1 MGNALANSALNLKE
15 CAAIRFAL
23 THALDSA
30 DDLVREHIQW
40 ALQAEPTI

>member
-1 MGNALANSALNLKE
+1 MGNAIANSALNRVE
-15 CAAIRFAL
+15 RAEIIAAL
-23 THALDSA
+23 TTSLGSA